1 MRDNILAV
9 LEVLRE
15 YARERTASRDCAVI
29 LTYQHEESSLMR
41 FANSAVSLNSCEQ
54 LIRLKITAVEGRRRA
69 GSSLITDLGA
79 PEEMKH
85 AVAEVVD
92 MVDHAQPLT
101 YKPNVPALSE
111 THINE
116 QYWDET
122 LAAVTNAEK
131 LAYFNTVVDGLETS
145 DLTLSGIFSSGMNI
159 LAMTNTLSDHALF
172 FKTSDA
178 QVSAVLA
185 HEKLKWEIIAEQ
197 SAQQVNDLDPA
208 PLHRKLGFLK
218 QLYENEKP
226 CRLDPG
232 CYDIV
237 FGPAAIAAL
246 VEVMNWIVFDGG
258 LMKRGFSFLD
268 EEKIGKKVFS
278 PKFSVMDDPGRRETF
293 PLDRDMTGM
302 ARKPFALID
311 EGRFCGYTWSQD
323 DADEFD
329 RTPTGHTV
337 PHTSLSVAGGDN
349 PVDSLEGLA
358 GRSREKEILY
368 IPFLHYMN
376 VVNPSKGIIT
386 ASSRFGALLLKK
398 DGDIALPF
406 NVRLTRSLADIFGDK
421 LEWLTR
427 ATVAYNTSGS
437 YGARNPTAIV
447 VPKFMKVNDLEISHS
462 NSSF

>member
-1 MRDNILAV
+1 
-9 LEVLRE
+9 
-15 YARERTASRDCAVI
+15 
-29 LTYQHEESSLMR
+29 
-41 FANSAVSLNSCEQ
+41 
-54 LIRLKITAVEGRRRA
+54 
-69 GSSLITDLGA
+69 
-79 PEEMKH
+79 
-85 AVAEVVD
+85 
-92 MVDHAQPLT
+92 
-101 YKPNVPALSE
+101 
-111 THINE
+111 
-116 QYWDET
+116 
-122 LAAVTNAEK
+122 
-131 LAYFNTVVDGLETS
+131 LETS

>member
-1 MRDNILAV
+1 MRDNILAI
-9 LEVLRE
+9 LQILRE
-15 YARERTASRDCAVI
+15 YARERTASRDGAVV
-29 LTYQHEESSLMR
+29 LSCQLEESGLMR
-41 FANSAVSLNSCEQ
+41 FANSAVSLNSSEQ
-54 LIRLKITAVEGRRRA
+54 LIRLNITAVEGRRRA
-69 GSSLITDLGA
+69 GSSLITSLCA
-79 PEEMKH
+79 LEEMKR
-85 AVAEVVD
+85 AVADVVD
-92 MVDHAQPLT
+92 RVGHAQPLT
-101 YKPNVPALSE
+101 YEPSVPVLDE

-116 QYWDET
+116 QHWDER

-131 LAYFNTVVDGLETS
+131 LAYFNDVVEGLETP

-159 LAMTNTLSDHALF
+159 LAITNTLSDHALF

-185 HEKLKWEIIAEQ
+185 HEKLKWEVIAEQ
-197 SAQQVNDLDPA
+197 SAQQFNDLDPA

-218 QLYENEKP
+218 QLYEGEEA
-226 CRLDPG
+226 CRLDLG

-246 VEVMNWIVFDGG
+246 VRVMNWIVFDGG
-258 LMKRGFSFLD
+258 LMKRGYSFLD
-268 EEKIGKKVFS
+268 EDQIGKKVFS
-278 PKFSVMDDPGRRETF
+278 PRFSVMDDPRRRETF

-302 ARKPFALID
+302 VRKPFALID
-311 EGRFCGYTWSQD
+311 QGRFCGYTWSQD

-337 PHTSLSVAGGDN
+337 PHKSLCVAGGDH
-349 PVDSLEGLA
+349 PVGSLEGLA
-358 GRSREKEILY
+358 RAPREKEILY

-398 DGDIALPF
+398 DGGMALPF

-427 ATVAYNTSGS
+427 DTIAYNTSGS

-447 VPKFMKVNDLEISHS
+447 VPRFMKVNDLEISHS
-462 NSSF
+462 NSSY

>member
-1 MRDNILAV
+1 
-9 LEVLRE
+9 
-15 YARERTASRDCAVI
+15 
-29 LTYQHEESSLMR
+29 
-41 FANSAVSLNSCEQ
+41 
-54 LIRLKITAVEGRRRA
+54 
-69 GSSLITDLGA
+69 
-79 PEEMKH
+79 MKQ
-85 AVAEVVD
+85 AVADVVA
-92 MVDHAQPLT
+92 MVGHAQPLT
-101 YKPNVPALSE
+101 YTPSVPILDA

-131 LAYFNTVVDGLETS
+131 LAYFNNVVDGLETS
-145 DLTLSGIFSSGMNI
+145 DLRLSGIFSSGMTI
-159 LAMTNTLSDHALF
+159 LARTNTLSDHALF

-185 HEKLKWEIIAEQ
+185 HKELKWEVIAEQ
-197 SAQQVNDLDPA
+197 SAQQFNDLDPA
-208 PLHRKLGFLK
+208 PLHRELEFLK
-218 QLYENEKP
+218 RLYENEAP
-226 CRLDPG
+226 CRLDLG

-246 VEVMNWIVFDGG
+246 VEVMNWIVFNGG
-258 LMKRGFSFLD
+258 LMKRGYAFLD
-268 EEKIGKKVFS
+268 EDKIGKKVFS
-278 PKFSVMDDPGRRETF
+278 PKFSVTDDPRRRETF

-302 ARKPFALID
+302 VRKPFSLID

-337 PHTSLSVAGGDN
+337 PHKSLSVAGGDN
-349 PVDSLEGLA
+349 PVGSLEGLA
-358 GRSREKEILY
+358 RTSRQKEILY

-386 ASSRFGALLLKK
+386 ASSRFGTLLLKK
-398 DGDIALPF
+398 DGGIALPF
-406 NVRLTRSLADIFGDK
+406 NVRLTRSLVDIFGDK

-427 ATVAYNTSGS
+427 DTVAYNTSGS

-462 NSSF
+462 NSSY